1 MSDTIENKAV
11 KLSDL
16 TSVTQLIKDY
26 TDEKDT
32 NKVDKIEG
40 KSLLDDTEIERLKGV
55 NNYDDTEVKENIAE
69 VKDSVANLSS
79 QIDEIRSKIITN
91 ISAVEGNLQLTT
103 DSYQVVSL
111 SSDTTLVLPNVTKP
125 LDIIIEIKPSA
136 DITLT
141 YPSNVRWQGDKPS
154 IISSNIY
161 EIYLGFDGTD
171 WIGGWIVYEPVS

>member
-55 NNYDDTEVKENIAE
+55 NNYDDTEVKTNIAE

-79 QIDEIRSKIITN
+79 QIDEIAN
-91 ISAVEGNLQLTT
+91 
-103 DSYQVVSL
+103 
-111 SSDTTLVLPNVTKP
+111 
-125 LDIIIEIKPSA
+125 
-136 DITLT
+136 
-141 YPSNVRWQGDKPS
+141 
-154 IISSNIY
+154 
-161 EIYLGFDGTD
+161 
-171 WIGGWIVYEPVS
+171 

>member
-16 TSVTQLIKDY
+16 TSATQLIKDY

-55 NNYDDTEVKENIAE
+55 NNYDDTEVKTNIAE

-79 QIDEIRSKIITN
+79 QIDEIEKQEVRTETLN
-91 ISAVEGNLQLTT
+91 NAVETYVNTAIDDGRMANLTIAD
-103 DSYQVVSL
+103 DSIEGIKIKDGQITKINYPQICC
-111 SSDTTLVLPNVTKP
+111 LVK
-125 LDIIIEIKPSA
+125 
-136 DITLT
+136 
-141 YPSNVRWQGDKPS
+141 
-154 IISSNIY
+154 
-161 EIYLGFDGTD
+161 
-171 WIGGWIVYEPVS
+171 